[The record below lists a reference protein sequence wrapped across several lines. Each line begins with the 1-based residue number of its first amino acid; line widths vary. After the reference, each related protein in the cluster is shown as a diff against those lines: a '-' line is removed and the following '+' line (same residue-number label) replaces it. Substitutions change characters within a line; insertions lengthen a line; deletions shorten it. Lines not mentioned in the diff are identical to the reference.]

1 MPQIRRAILGCECKD
16 HLIVV
21 DEAWTGR
28 PIDAQAGDIILLPP
42 AVTLEGSVVETVH
55 RERIDTWSRA
65 SNPGVGRALLP
76 DAGWAQYL
84 RVSRKQFAGLARFRH
99 LEEAE
104 DE

>member
-1 MPQIRRAILGCECKD
+1 MRRLGD
-16 HLIVV
+16 V
-21 DEAWTGR
+21 
-28 PIDAQAGDIILLPP
+28 ILLPP
-42 AVTLEGSVVETVH
+42 AVALEGSVVETIHCDADRHVV
-55 RERIDTWSRA
+55 RA
-65 SNPGVGRALLP
+65 SSPGVGRGLLP